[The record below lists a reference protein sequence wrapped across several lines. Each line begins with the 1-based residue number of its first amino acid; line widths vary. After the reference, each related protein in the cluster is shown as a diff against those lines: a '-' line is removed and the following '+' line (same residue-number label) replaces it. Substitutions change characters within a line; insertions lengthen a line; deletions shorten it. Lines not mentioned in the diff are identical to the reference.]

1 VSVSRVPR
9 RASALLL
16 SLVLAL
22 GVLPALSPGGLAL
35 ADASPSSSVVI
46 SQVYGGGGN
55 SGAPYTHDY
64 VELFNRGDAPASL
77 ADLSIQYASAT
88 GAGNFGANS
97 GQLTEL
103 PNVTLAPGQYFL
115 VQQAGGTTG
124 VPLPT
129 PDVVDPTPIAM
140 AAGAGKVAL
149 VEGVT
154 TLGCNGGSTP
164 CSGEQLARIIDLVG
178 YGNANFFEGAGAA
191 PTLSNTTAA
200 LRAGD
205 GCTDTD
211 DNAADFTAA
220 APAPRNTATDPS
232 PCGAP
237 VGPILAI
244 SQVYGGGGNTGA
256 PAAFYRNDFVEVF
269 NRGDAPASLAD
280 LSIQYTSATGTGNFG
295 ANAGLLTV
303 LPDVM
308 LAPGQ
313 YHLVQLAAGSNTE
326 AEPLPTPDSTGTIN
340 MGASAGKVAL
350 VEGTTTLGCNGGSTP
365 CSAEQLTRIIDLVGF
380 GNANFF
386 EGSGAA
392 PTLNNNTAAV
402 RAEGGCIDTDDN
414 AADFSTVSPPTPRNT
429 ASPLNP
435 CGVAPPPDEPVVPAC
450 EDLTVARGQ
459 AGSVTLSASD
469 ADGTVVDASI
479 TSTPI
484 DGITLENASPAP
496 AVGGTF
502 TVDLTA
508 AATLGARD
516 YSVDVT
522 FANDD
527 PTPQTASCT
536 VTVRVMLELPAD
548 LCEVDP
554 AEFTPI
560 YEIQGPGAATPIEGE
575 RVVTRGV
582 LTADFSSGAGV
593 GTPNNQGLRGFFI
606 EAIAADRDDDP
617 LTSEG
622 VFVFDGG
629 GNAPG
634 EVGDLIHVTGVV
646 GEFNEVTQVSASRH
660 QACDD
665 TGVDTQ
671 LPPPAELPLPA
682 DPFDRAESFEPL
694 ESMRVTHPELT
705 VVEFFQLERFG
716 EVRLSSGGVLK
727 NPTNAVDP
735 YDDEAYEAIVLFNR
749 ANNIILDD
757 GRTGQ
762 NLNRLPLGEVDPLP
776 YVEPGD
782 TLRIGDQL
790 RDHTTILHFGF
801 GEWRLQPVDID
812 AITQEFQDNRTR
824 PRPESPPD
832 VGGTM
837 TVASFNVLNYFDGDG
852 QGGGFPTARGAVTA
866 SELERQTAKLV
877 DAIERIDAD
886 IVGLIEIENDGGEFQ
901 ATQTLVDALNDAYGD
916 EVYDFVDTGVIG
928 TDAIKMAYIYKP
940 ANVQAT
946 GDYAILDSSVDP
958 RFDDTRNRPVLA
970 QTFTELRTN
979 EAVTVAVNHLKS
991 KGSNCG
997 GAPDDDPRQGN
1008 CNGTRTA
1015 AAEAMADWLEGSP
1028 TGQDAKGSLII
1039 GDLNAYA
1046 KEDPIRTLQEAGY
1059 TDLLDRF
1066 APAGVMPYTYTFD
1079 ATQGYLDHG
1088 LADEDVLPF
1097 VTGTAAWNINADE
1110 VPALDYQESVFLP
1123 GGSSRFRTAA
1133 VAAAYYQP
1141 DAFRSSDHDP
1151 VLIGLELRPGGPDCR
1166 LLPPKARDRTP
1177 ECNSGARPSPG
1188 SPIGP
1193 R

>member
-88 GAGNFGANS
+88 GTGNFGGTSTQLTELPNVMLQPGQYFLVQQAGGTTGVPLPTPDVVDPTPIAMAAGAGKVALAEGASSLGCNGGPGQPCSAEQLARIIDLVGYGSANFFEGSGAAPTLSNTTAGFRADGGCTDTDDNAADFAATTPAPRNTSSPLNPCGAPLGPILVISQVYGGGGNSGAPYTHDFVEVFNRGDAPVSLAGLSIQYASATGTGNFGANS

-149 VEGVT
+149 AEGASS
-154 TLGCNGGSTP
+154 LGCNGGPGQP
-164 CSGEQLARIIDLVG
+164 CSAEQLARIIDLVG
-178 YGNANFFEGAGAA
+178 YG
-191 PTLSNTTAA
+191 S
-200 LRAGD
+200 
-205 GCTDTD
+205 
-211 DNAADFTAA
+211 
-220 APAPRNTATDPS
+220 
-232 PCGAP
+232 
-237 VGPILAI
+237 
-244 SQVYGGGGNTGA
+244 
-256 PAAFYRNDFVEVF
+256 
-269 NRGDAPASLAD
+269 
-280 LSIQYTSATGTGNFG
+280 
-295 ANAGLLTV
+295 
-303 LPDVM
+303 
-308 LAPGQ
+308 
-313 YHLVQLAAGSNTE
+313 
-326 AEPLPTPDSTGTIN
+326 
-340 MGASAGKVAL
+340 
-350 VEGTTTLGCNGGSTP
+350 
-365 CSAEQLTRIIDLVGF
+365 
-380 GNANFF
+380 ANFF

-392 PTLNNNTAAV
+392 PTLSNSTAAL
-402 RAEGGCIDTDDN
+402 RADGGCTDTDDN
-414 AADFSTVSPPTPRNT
+414 AADFAATTPAPRNT

-435 CGVAPPPDEPVVPAC
+435 CGAVPPPNEPVVPAC

-522 FANDD
+522 FANED

-554 AEFTPI
+554 SEFTPI

-606 EAIAADRDDDP
+606 EAIVADRDDDP

-940 ANVQAT
+940 ANVEAT

-1088 LADEDVLPF
+1088 LADEALLPF

-1110 VPALDYQESVFLP
+1110 VPAIDYQESVGAP
-1123 GGSSRFRTAA
+1123 GNARFRTAV
-1133 VAAAYYQP
+1133 VAAAYYLP

-1151 VLIGLELRPGGPDCR
+1151 VLVGLELRPGGPDCR
-1166 LLPPKARDRTP
+1166 LLTPQARAKNP
-1177 ECNSGARPSPG
+1177 QCNSGARPIPG

>member
-1 VSVSRVPR
+1 MVTSTSLAARTIPCKVESGAEWEGSLVNVSAAPR

-16 SLVLAL
+16 ALALVLA
-22 GVLPALSPGGLAL
+22 VLPTFGVPLAAN
-35 ADASPSSSVVI
+35 ADEDAGASVVI

-55 SGAPYTHDY
+55 TGAPYTHDF

-77 ADLSIQYASAT
+77 AGLSIQYASAT
-88 GAGNFGANS
+88 GTGNFGATS
-97 GQLTEL
+97 TQLTEL
-103 PNVTLAPGQYFL
+103 PNVMLQPGQYYL
-115 VQQAGGTTG
+115 VQQAAGAGNG

-129 PDVVDPTPIAM
+129 PDLVDPTPIAM

-149 VEGVT
+149 VDGVSS
-154 TLGCNGGSTP
+154 LGCNGGSTV
-164 CSGEQLARIIDLVG
+164 CSAEQLAQIIDLVG
-178 YGNANFFEGAGAA
+178 YGNANFFEGSGAA
-191 PTLSNTTAA
+191 PTLSNTTAGI
-200 LRAGD
+200 RAGD

-211 DNAADFTAA
+211 DNAADFAA
-220 APAPRNTATDPS
+220 GAPAPRNTASPTN
-232 PCGAP
+232 PCGA
-237 VGPILAI
+237 
-244 SQVYGGGGNTGA
+244 T
-256 PAAFYRNDFVEVF
+256 
-269 NRGDAPASLAD
+269 
-280 LSIQYTSATGTGNFG
+280 
-295 ANAGLLTV
+295 
-303 LPDVM
+303 
-308 LAPGQ
+308 
-313 YHLVQLAAGSNTE
+313 
-326 AEPLPTPDSTGTIN
+326 
-340 MGASAGKVAL
+340 
-350 VEGTTTLGCNGGSTP
+350 
-365 CSAEQLTRIIDLVGF
+365 
-380 GNANFF
+380 
-386 EGSGAA
+386 
-392 PTLNNNTAAV
+392 
-402 RAEGGCIDTDDN
+402 
-414 AADFSTVSPPTPRNT
+414 
-429 ASPLNP
+429 
-435 CGVAPPPDEPVVPAC
+435 PPPNEPVVPVC

-469 ADGTVVDASI
+469 ADGTVVEASI
-479 TSTPI
+479 TSTPV
-484 DGITLENASPAP
+484 DGISLMDATPAP
-496 AVGGTF
+496 EVGGTF
-502 TVDLTA
+502 TVDLAA

-516 YSVDVT
+516 YPVEVAFS
-522 FANDD
+522 NDD

-536 VTVRVMLELPAD
+536 ATIRVMLELPAD

-554 AEFTPI
+554 GEFTPI
-560 YEIQGPGAATPIEGE
+560 SEIQGPGEVTPIAGE
-575 RVVTRGV
+575 RIVTRGV
-582 LTADFSSGAGV
+582 LTADFSSGGATGI
-593 GTPNNQGLRGFFI
+593 PNNQGLRGFFI
-606 EAIAADRDDDP
+606 EAVEADRDDDP

-622 VFVFDGG
+622 VFVFDGA

-634 EVGDLIHVTGVV
+634 ELGDLIHVAGVA
-646 GEFNEVTQVSASRH
+646 GESFDVTQVSASRH

-665 TGVDTQ
+665 TGVDTE
-671 LPPPAELPLPA
+671 LPPPAALPLPA
-682 DPFDRAESFEPL
+682 DPFDRAELFEPL

-727 NPTNAVDP
+727 NPTNAVSP

-790 RDHTTILHFGF
+790 RDHATVLHFGF
-801 GEWRLQPVDID
+801 NAWRLQPIDID

-824 PRPESPPD
+824 PRPESPPE

-852 QGGGFPTARGAVTA
+852 QGGDFPTARGAVTP
-866 SELERQTAKLV
+866 SELVRQTAKLV
-877 DAIERIDAD
+877 DAIKRIDAD
-886 IVGLIEIENDGGEFQ
+886 VVGLIEMENDGGEFQ
-901 ATQTLVDALNDAYGD
+901 ATRTLVDALNDAYGA

-940 ANVQAT
+940 ANVEAT
-946 GDYAILDSSVDP
+946 GDYAILDSSIDP

-1015 AAEAMADWLEGSP
+1015 AAEAMADWLEGNP

-1066 APAGVMPYTYTFD
+1066 SPEGVMPYTYTFD

-1088 LADEDVLPF
+1088 LADEELLPF

-1110 VPALDYQESVFLP
+1110 VPALDYQESV
-1123 GGSSRFRTAA
+1123 GGVSFNQRFRTAA

-1166 LLPPKARDRTP
+1166 LLSPQARAKNP
-1177 ECNSGARPSPG
+1177 QCNSGERPMPGPPSPR
-1188 SPIGP
+1188 P
-1193 R
+1193 RP

>member
-1 VSVSRVPR
+1 
-9 RASALLL
+9 
-16 SLVLAL
+16 LV
-22 GVLPALSPGGLAL
+22 
-35 ADASPSSSVVI
+35 D
-46 SQVYGGGGN
+46 
-55 SGAPYTHDY
+55 
-64 VELFNRGDAPASL
+64 
-77 ADLSIQYASAT
+77 
-88 GAGNFGANS
+88 
-97 GQLTEL
+97 
-103 PNVTLAPGQYFL
+103 
-115 VQQAGGTTG
+115 GTTARLQRWEHA
-124 VPLPT
+124 VQCR
-129 PDVVDPTPIAM
+129 
-140 AAGAGKVAL
+140 AAGTDHRSGRVRQREL
-149 VEGVT
+149 LRG
-154 TLGCNGGSTP
+154 LGCG
-164 CSGEQLARIIDLVG
+164 
-178 YGNANFFEGAGAA
+178 A
-191 PTLSNTTAA
+191 PTLSNNTAGV
-200 LRAGD
+200 RADG
-205 GCTDTD
+205 GCT
-211 DNAADFTAA
+211 
-220 APAPRNTATDPS
+220 
-232 PCGAP
+232 
-237 VGPILAI
+237 
-244 SQVYGGGGNTGA
+244 
-256 PAAFYRNDFVEVF
+256 
-269 NRGDAPASLAD
+269 
-280 LSIQYTSATGTGNFG
+280 
-295 ANAGLLTV
+295 
-303 LPDVM
+303 
-308 LAPGQ
+308 
-313 YHLVQLAAGSNTE
+313 
-326 AEPLPTPDSTGTIN
+326 
-340 MGASAGKVAL
+340 
-350 VEGTTTLGCNGGSTP
+350 
-365 CSAEQLTRIIDLVGF
+365 
-380 GNANFF
+380 
-386 EGSGAA
+386 
-392 PTLNNNTAAV
+392 
-402 RAEGGCIDTDDN
+402 DTDDN

-435 CGVAPPPDEPVVPAC
+435 CGAVPPPNEPVVPAC

-554 AEFTPI
+554 SEFTPI

-606 EAIAADRDDDP
+606 EAIADDRDGDP

-1123 GGSSRFRTAA
+1123 GGSSASAPPRSRRRTTSRMPSGPPTTTRSWSAWSCGLADPTAA
-1133 VAAAYYQP
+1133 CSPRRPGRRTRSATAARARPRVRRSVPGEPARCRTHAGPAPRARVDEAAGGNGARFPGREDSSKLSATGASNARCSPVAVPTWTERRRCAPLNRTDLPDGTRERLPACAA
-1141 DAFRSSDHDP
+1141 DA
-1151 VLIGLELRPGGPDCR
+1151 LEGRHLRP
-1166 LLPPKARDRTP
+1166 L
-1177 ECNSGARPSPG
+1177 
-1188 SPIGP
+1188 GP
-1193 R
+1193 RPGYRR